1 MDPVEV
7 TSYVL
12 HSVFAGLWTGSV
24 LFVVLA
30 LLPMARE
37 GEMNAAPLRSVAGWL
52 TRISRLSALVLLLT
66 GSHMAAVR
74 HTGDSLTGTTGGRL
88 VVGMVAL
95 WLVLAGTVEAGTS
108 RLRDGTERD
117 KVRQPAREAWRLFV
131 VAGLAAAL
139 LLVVAGL
146 LSANNLGFL

>member
-95 WLVLAGTVEAGTS
+95 WLVLAGTVEVGTS

-131 VAGLAAAL
+131 VAALAAAL

-146 LSANNLGFL
+146 LSAHNLGFL